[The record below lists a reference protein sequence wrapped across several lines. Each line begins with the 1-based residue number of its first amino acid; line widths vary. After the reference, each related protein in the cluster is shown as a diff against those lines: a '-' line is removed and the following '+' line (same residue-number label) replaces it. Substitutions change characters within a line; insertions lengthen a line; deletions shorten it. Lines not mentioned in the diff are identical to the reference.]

1 MSSPT
6 RVLEVL
12 LVVLVV
18 LALQGTTLAFVCLPG
33 AAAGTR
39 RSTSSQLFMARSAK
53 PLEKDDA
60 MMTSAGGKGKGQG
73 RGEGGEEEEMIV
85 LPFDGLVGREKGLFR
100 KELDALNPIQAAYDL
115 LPGEDGSPERKAA
128 IEAAVRQ
135 RIAAIQADN
144 YKPMLVDD
152 DPLKG
157 VPLWKASLQ
166 MLAVCRPFESY
177 SELALTFLLAN
188 LTTIVVGLYVTAV
201 NTSFSSWMQWYID
214 SDISLPSFLRF

>member
-1 MSSPT
+1 
-6 RVLEVL
+6 
-12 LVVLVV
+12 
-18 LALQGTTLAFVCLPG
+18 
-33 AAAGTR
+33 
-39 RSTSSQLFMARSAK
+39 MARSAK

-60 MMTSAGGKGKGQG
+60 MMTTGGKGKGKG
-73 RGEGGEEEEMIV
+73 GGEEEEMIV

-100 KELDALNPIQAAYDL
+100 KELDAMNPIQAAYDL

-144 YKPMLVDD
+144 YEPMLVDD

-201 NTSFSSWMQWYID
+201 NTSFSSWLQWYID
-214 SDISLPSFLRF
+214 SDFSMPAFLRF